1 MEKLQSGKNGQTDNG
16 HLISL
21 THNTYTQSRC
31 IQNLKKLAQIGAEK
45 SVTIREKEK
54 WTNKETDEQEMA
66 DYFLHNTTY
75 HSQCTKFH
83 LPKSSSS

>member
-21 THNTYTQSRC
+21 THNTYTQSMC

-45 SVTIREKEK
+45 SVTETSIREKEK
-54 WTNKETDEQEMA
+54 WTNKETD
-66 DYFLHNTTY
+66 
-75 HSQCTKFH
+75 
-83 LPKSSSS
+83 